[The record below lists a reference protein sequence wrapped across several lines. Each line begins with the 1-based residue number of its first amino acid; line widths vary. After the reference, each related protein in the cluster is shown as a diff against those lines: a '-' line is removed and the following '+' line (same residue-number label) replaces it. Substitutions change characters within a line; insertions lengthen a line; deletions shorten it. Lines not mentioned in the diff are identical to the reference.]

1 MSNQIRNFSDIL
13 QKSLRVTSRATT
25 PVLRST
31 TCLIHTTAI
40 QQFQL
45 TDSLYGEPTKA
56 KKRVDPQVLAARENR
71 KKKRIEKAIKS
82 MEKLGRKMKPI
93 EESEADR
100 IILKE
105 AEQRNRNVKSLNK
118 EEEDEEF
125 FLKKEW
131 ANYMAQQHNIQM
143 EQLKKA
149 IRSQEIALK
158 ELKKDDIDLYNKA
171 IQLDSKLLPFTRE
184 GPVNTPPNS
193 IYEAPEGDYNDV
205 TYLYDRRL

>member
-25 PVLRST
+25 PLLRST

-93 EESEADR
+93 EEGEVDR

-105 AEQRNRNVKSLNK
+105 AE
-118 EEEDEEF
+118 
-125 FLKKEW
+125 
-131 ANYMAQQHNIQM
+131 
-143 EQLKKA
+143 
-149 IRSQEIALK
+149 
-158 ELKKDDIDLYNKA
+158 
-171 IQLDSKLLPFTRE
+171 
-184 GPVNTPPNS
+184 
-193 IYEAPEGDYNDV
+193 
-205 TYLYDRRL
+205 